1 MKKQLRMF
9 FLKGKYLSNF
19 SKDDVKRI
27 NIFLNKRKLK
37 SLDGFSPEEVFIR
50 ILGKKFLITY
60 LTKTIKEL
68 SRKQK

>member
-1 MKKQLRMF
+1 MNKQLRMF
-9 FLKGKYLSNF
+9 FPKGKYLSNF

-50 ILGKKFLITY
+50 IFGEKSF
-60 LTKTIKEL
+60 
-68 SRKQK
+68 